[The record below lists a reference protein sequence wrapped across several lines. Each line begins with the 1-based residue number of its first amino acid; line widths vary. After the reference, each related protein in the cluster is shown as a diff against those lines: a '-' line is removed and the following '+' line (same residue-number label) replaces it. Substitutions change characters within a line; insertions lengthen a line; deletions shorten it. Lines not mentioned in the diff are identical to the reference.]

1 MDIKIGDYFNYHG
14 IPLMVLKIK
23 NNFAMLENGED
34 VTLQDL
40 VECERIYN
48 GSKSKSD
55 AQ

>member
-40 VECERIYN
+40 VECERINN
-48 GSKSKSD
+48 GSKSKSN
-55 AQ
+55 AR

>member
-34 VTLQDL
+34 ISLQDL
-40 VECERIYN
+40 VECERINN
-48 GSKSKSD
+48 GSRSKSN

>member
-34 VTLQDL
+34 ITLQDL
-40 VECERIYN
+40 VECERINN
-48 GSKSKSD
+48 GSRSKSN

>member
-1 MDIKIGDYFNYHG
+1 
-14 IPLMVLKIK
+14 MVLRIK
-23 NNFAMLENGED
+23 NDFTMLENGED